1 MQVGTQQG
9 CPHVAGMRL
18 GTCAGLQGRL
28 GGERRL
34 SCPTEV
40 IIRGWGEAME
50 VIQSE
55 LLNRKMISQLL
66 EEVLEGGEAGVREEP
81 FKSK

>member
-1 MQVGTQQG
+1 
-9 CPHVAGMRL
+9 
-18 GTCAGLQGRL
+18 
-28 GGERRL
+28 
-34 SCPTEV
+34 
-40 IIRGWGEAME
+40 ME